1 MTVKDGFKFGVGY
14 TLGMGLTA
22 ALAKMLGE
30 ALDRVGSDK
39 PKEETQ
45 NTEDTETTE

>member
-14 TLGMGLTA
+14 NLGMVLTA
-22 ALAKMLGE
+22 VLATALVG
-30 ALDRVGSDK
+30 ALLKVGSDK
-39 PKEETQ
+39 PKDETQ

>member
-22 ALAKMLGE
+22 ALVKVLAE
-30 ALDRVGSDK
+30 ALPKVGSDK